1 MVRSMLNTPEF
12 KRAAIDWLL
21 TNGQC
26 ESMTETTRDVLA
38 ALSVRGVDYEAS
50 GMPDFTTVAIDP
62 GDTDAAAVFGEA
74 FAATIYPLG
83 SDPTNWREGHEFWVG
98 KDDVM
103 KALLSNMIMGVIAA
117 FETGDSEWKARA
129 NEREVERLL
138 RRADAEAERQRM
150 IEEAAANA
158 VPTPIVEGTTFKV
171 GGLQV
176 AVTKVTETEY
186 TFATRNSAYTGESW
200 TFPLPTVEG
209 R

>member
-1 MVRSMLNTPEF
+1 MLNTPEF
-12 KRAAIDWLL
+12 KKAAIDWLL

-26 ESMTETTRDVLA
+26 ESMTESTGCVLA

-83 SDPTNWREGHEFWVG
+83 SDPSNWREGHEFWVG
-98 KDDVM
+98 KDDLM
-103 KALLSNMIMGVIAA
+103 KVLLSNMIMGVINA

-138 RRADAEAERQRM
+138 RHREAEAERQRLL
-150 IEEAAANA
+150 EQAAAAA
-158 VPTPIVEGTTFKV
+158 VPKPVVEGATFKF
-171 GGLQV
+171 GSMQV
-176 AVTKVTETEY
+176 AVTKVTETDY
-186 TFATRNSAYTGESW
+186 TFATKNSMDSWQSW
-200 TFPLPTVEG
+200 TFPLPPAESAK
-209 R
+209 